1 MTAEHPAAHASA
13 HPGVHP
19 AEHPGVHPV
28 GHPAAHPGVHPADAV
43 RHLVHDAVDG
53 SHVWGSVDRS
63 PARSTVVQQVT
74 LRVNRP
80 GTTPAD
86 RRLLHV
92 RQVWPA
98 AGAVLAA
105 VCLLVAI
112 AAEVAP
118 PVAALAAAA
127 VWVAG
132 AASLE
137 LGTRRVRGSVRELTA
152 SSTCTPSGLVVVGD
166 AARVRATAARLVAVE
181 RDAAAGRITPARF
194 EALRGEVWEALP
206 AGPPAAAPR

>member
-1 MTAEHPAAHASA
+1 VT
-13 HPGVHP
+13 
-19 AEHPGVHPV
+19 
-28 GHPAAHPGVHPADAV
+28 AAHPTGVV

-53 SHVWGSVDRS
+53 AHVWGAFDQA

-80 GTTPAD
+80 GTTLGE

-98 AGAVLAA
+98 VGGALVALGLLSAVAAEASLPLAALTAVASWGAGALVLQAA
-105 VCLLVAI
+105 THRLH
-112 AAEVAP
+112 
-118 PVAALAAAA
+118 
-127 VWVAG
+127 
-132 AASLE
+132 
-137 LGTRRVRGSVRELTA
+137 GSVRELTA

-181 RDAAAGRITPARF
+181 RDAEAGRISAERF
-194 EALRGEVWEALP
+194 EALWAEVWRALP
-206 AGPPAAAPR
+206 DGGRAS